1 MGSIYVLRSHLTIG
15 ICRVRKDSSFVRRWI
30 FIYCLYSS
38 YFMLYSINCG
48 VSSRDSLPCYQYWG
62 LRSLIF
68 SLIIVN
74 TDGCLC
80 LLLLK
85 EKWRRHIF
93 AFIYSGNFIRP
104 SLVKISL
111 IIENS
116 NTYIKLSRGN
126 ICSIIS
132 FAGCTVS
139 YHRLT
144 RNSLLREAITNFNCI
159 HIDEV
164 FIRIFQILL
173 LRPVM
178 WLFLMQ

>member
-15 ICRVRKDSSFVRRWI
+15 ICWARRDSSFVRRWI

-116 NTYIKLSRGN
+116 NTYQVIEGEYLFYYLICWLHCVLSQ
-126 ICSIIS
+126 
-132 FAGCTVS
+132 T
-139 YHRLT
+139 
-144 RNSLLREAITNFNCI
+144 
-159 HIDEV
+159 DEEQPPRRRQQKIQLYTYCWSG
-164 FIRIFQILL
+164 FH
-173 LRPVM
+173 
-178 WLFLMQ
+178 

>member
-1 MGSIYVLRSHLTIG
+1 MLSIL
-15 ICRVRKDSSFVRRWI
+15 
-30 FIYCLYSS
+30 
-38 YFMLYSINCG
+38 N
-48 VSSRDSLPCYQYWG
+48 YWG

-116 NTYIKLSRGN
+116 NTYQVIEGEYLFYYLICWLHCVLSQTDEEQPPR
-126 ICSIIS
+126 
-132 FAGCTVS
+132 
-139 YHRLT
+139 R
-144 RNSLLREAITNFNCI
+144 RQKFNCI
-159 HIDEV
+159 HIDEVV

-178 WLFLMQ
+178 WLFLMQQWLELRTTECLKANPGRYDDGVLGQFWSTVK